1 MSGRPIGR
9 RGLLLM
15 LAFDHRSS
23 FAREVTGTDEAVG
36 PDAAR
41 VRAAKEVVF
50 EGLARAAAE
59 VDAAAL
65 GLLVD
70 EQYGAAVVSRARALG
85 ITVAVPVERSGQA
98 VFEFEYG
105 EDFMDHVRGVG
116 PDMAKVLVRLNV
128 EDDPGANE
136 IQLERLRRL
145 ADELRP
151 AGYGF
156 LFELLVPPTERQL
169 ESCGHERDRYERELR
184 PRLIVAGMRAVQ
196 AAGIEPDVWKVEGVE
211 RVDEA
216 AEIIAAARA
225 EARWADVACTVLG
238 AGAAAER
245 VGRWLDTAAAAG
257 FSGFAIGRSIWRDPL
272 RAHLEGDLTETEVS
286 AVVHERFL
294 QFAVRFQEKAAA
306 AGS

>member
-1 MSGRPIGR
+1 MNGRAIGR

-23 FAREVTGTDEAVG
+23 FAREVTGADEAVG

-41 VRAAKEVVF
+41 VVAAKQIVF
-50 EGLARAAAE
+50 EGLAAATTE
-59 VDAAAL
+59 VDAGDL

-70 EQYGAAVVSRARALG
+70 EQYGAAVVPRARRLG

-98 VFEFEYG
+98 IFEFEYG
-105 EDFMDHVRGVG
+105 ERFMDHVRGVD

-128 EDDPGANE
+128 EGDAAANE
-136 IQLERLRRL
+136 IQLERLRRFG
-145 ADELRP
+145 DELRP

-156 LFELLVPPTERQL
+156 LFELLVPPTARQL
-169 ESCGHERDRYERELR
+169 ESCGNNRDRYEKELR
-184 PRLIVAGMRAVQ
+184 PGLIVAGMRAIQ

-211 RVDEA
+211 RLEEA
-216 AEIIAAARA
+216 ERIIAIARA

-238 AGAAAER
+238 AGAGSEQ

-272 RAHLEGDLTETEVS
+272 RAHLQGDLTGVEVS
-286 AVVHERFL
+286 DRVHERFL
-294 QFAVRFQEKAAA
+294 RFAERFKEKAAA
-306 AGS
+306 ARP